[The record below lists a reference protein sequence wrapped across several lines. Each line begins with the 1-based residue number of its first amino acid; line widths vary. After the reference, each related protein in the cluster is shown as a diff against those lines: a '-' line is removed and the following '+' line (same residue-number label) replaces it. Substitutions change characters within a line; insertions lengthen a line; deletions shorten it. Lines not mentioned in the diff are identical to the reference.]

1 MENRTEPKHAGT
13 GLEGQDRTFSSGVIG
28 PSHVSM
34 RLLDPGNATELEQ
47 FEQAFF
53 RGFRQASYKLRIP
66 HDSAS
71 HSITFGR
78 AVGTWRRGDYCVD
91 RWSGVAGVGVEVSQ

>member
-34 RLLDPGNATELEQ
+34 RLLDPGNATELGQ

-53 RGFRQASYKLRIP
+53 RGFRQASHKLRIP
-66 HDSAS
+66 HDSARQS
-71 HSITFGR
+71 EHGDAEITASTDGPVWLELASR
-78 AVGTWRRGDYCVD
+78 
-91 RWSGVAGVGVEVSQ
+91 